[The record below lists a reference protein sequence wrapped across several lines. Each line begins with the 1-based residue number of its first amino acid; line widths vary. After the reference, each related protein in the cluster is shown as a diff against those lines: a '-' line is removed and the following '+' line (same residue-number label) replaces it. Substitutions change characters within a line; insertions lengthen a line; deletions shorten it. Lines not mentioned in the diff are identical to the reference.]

1 MPQVSFFASIILM
14 NLAMVDDSYHL
25 GWCQEGG
32 GVLGLIELEGVTELN
47 IHSIFFFCNK
57 EIELF

>member
-32 GVLGLIELEGVTELN
+32 GIG
-47 IHSIFFFCNK
+47 FD
-57 EIELF
+57 

>member
-1 MPQVSFFASIILM
+1 
-14 NLAMVDDSYHL
+14 
-25 GWCQEGG
+25 
-32 GVLGLIELEGVTELN
+32 LIELEGVTELN

>member
-1 MPQVSFFASIILM
+1 M

-25 GWCQEGG
+25 GWCQEG